1 MEEAAT
7 MYIHSMMIKDKKDR
21 EIILRTAEE
30 SDTENLIDYLKIT
43 AGETPFLIREPDEI
57 T

>member
-1 MEEAAT
+1 

-30 SDTENLIDYLKIT
+30 SDAQNLIDYLKIT
-43 AGETPFLIREPDEI
+43 AGQTPFLTRTPDEI